1 MFTHLATGRHLAA
14 LVIACGL
21 WANAQASP
29 LPIDSLPLQADG
41 EISVLPAGTHTGNFV
56 LETPIHL
63 RCAPEAVLDGGGH
76 DNLLTIRAPGVTIE
90 GCTLRNWGSN
100 LTEMN
105 AGIFVEPSATDVTL
119 QGNRLRGPGFGIWSD
134 GTRNLVVENNQVEGD
149 TDYRS
154 QDRGN
159 GIHLINT
166 NEARVLNNRVRHTR
180 DGIYLGNSNNNLI
193 QGNLMEDLRF
203 GIHYM
208 FSQSN
213 RVIGNTTRRTRTGYA
228 LMQSRMLTVEH
239 NRSEDD
245 RNYGI
250 LMNFITYSTIT
261 DNFVSNVQR
270 GQTGD
275 DSMIKGGEGKALFI
289 YNSLFNTIANNH
301 FERSNLGI
309 HLTAGS
315 ENNRISSNTFAGNEQ
330 QVKYVATRTQEW
342 SVEGRGNFWS
352 DYLGWDRND
361 DGLGDV
367 PYEPNDNVD
376 RLLWMYPQV
385 RLLMNSPAI
394 QVLRWVQRAFPVIR
408 MQGVQDSHPL
418 MRMPT
423 THLIQSTQETR

>member
-1 MFTHLATGRHLAA
+1 
-14 LVIACGL
+14 
-21 WANAQASP
+21 AQASP

-228 LMQSRMLTVEH
+228 LMQSHMLTVEHNRSEAIYPGSPTNHLLQANLREARRCAIHYMFPQTNRVVGNPTRRTRTGYALMQSHMLTVEH

-250 LMNFITYSTIT
+250 LMNFITYSTI
-261 DNFVSNVQR
+261 
-270 GQTGD
+270 
-275 DSMIKGGEGKALFI
+275 
-289 YNSLFNTIANNH
+289 
-301 FERSNLGI
+301 
-309 HLTAGS
+309 
-315 ENNRISSNTFAGNEQ
+315 
-330 QVKYVATRTQEW
+330 
-342 SVEGRGNFWS
+342 
-352 DYLGWDRND
+352 
-361 DGLGDV
+361 
-367 PYEPNDNVD
+367 
-376 RLLWMYPQV
+376 
-385 RLLMNSPAI
+385 
-394 QVLRWVQRAFPVIR
+394 
-408 MQGVQDSHPL
+408 
-418 MRMPT
+418 
-423 THLIQSTQETR
+423 